1 MRAILKPII
10 TEKSMQDSAK
20 GKYVF
25 RVDFKANKHQI
36 AEGIKKLHKVE
47 VLKVNIIK
55 VGSEEKTVRGRYKIK
70 TQPWKKAIIT
80 LKKGQK
86 IEGFEVKE

>member
-1 MRAILKPII
+1 MRAVLKPII
-10 TEKSMQDSAK
+10 TEKSMQDSTK

-25 RVDFKANKHQI
+25 QVDFKANKHQI
-36 AEGIKKLHKVE
+36 AENIQSIYKVE
-47 VLKVNIIK
+47 VTKVNIIK

-80 LKKGQK
+80 VKKGQK